1 MALTQVPD
9 SRYAWTAPDL
19 AQNQGGVITIT
30 GVLTKPLAAGTI
42 PNTVTLAVS
51 GTVQTANADL
61 TVENVAPVAAA
72 GTDQQVS
79 IDEVVTLNGS
89 GTDDNGDTPI
99 YGWTQTGG
107 SPTVILSDAAAQS
120 PTFTAPSAA
129 TVLTFTLTVTDTG
142 SLTGTDG
149 VVVTVA
155 EAYVLTVDKAGSGEG
170 SVVAKVD
177 NGTVLLPGTLQDLPS
192 GAVVT
197 LTATAVSTSTFI
209 NWGGDVTGDTNP
221 ITITMDANKSVTAT
235 FNANADLA
243 ASQQI
248 RATFSGYEIIIVASN
263 LGPQPAPGAVVSDTF
278 PSNLTD
284 ITWTCEASGGAS
296 CAASG
301 AGQVLTETLISFPAG
316 GVVTYTVTAS
326 ESSNEIQY
334 NTVTITPP
342 EDIFDPN
349 PDNNSDSAP
358 LSYRLI
364 LPIIYKNATP

>member
-1 MALTQVPD
+1 M
-9 SRYAWTAPDL
+9 
-19 AQNQGGVITIT
+19 
-30 GVLTKPLAAGTI
+30 
-42 PNTVTLAVS
+42 
-51 GTVQTANADL
+51 
-61 TVENVAPVAAA
+61 
-72 GTDQQVS
+72 
-79 IDEVVTLNGS
+79 TLNGS
-89 GTDDNGDTPI
+89 GTDDNGDTLI

-107 SPTVILSDAAAQS
+107 AAVTLSSASAPA
-120 PTFTAPSAA
+120 PTFTAPSTAG
-129 TVLTFTLTVTDTG
+129 VLTFTLTVTDTG
-142 SLTGTDG
+142 SLTDTDE
-149 VVVTVA
+149 VVVTVE

-170 SVVAKVD
+170 SVVATVGD
-177 NGTVLLPGTLQDLPS
+177 GTVLLPGTLQDLPS
-192 GAVVT
+192 GSVVT
-197 LTATAVSTSTFI
+197 LTATAAPTSTFI
-209 NWGGDVTGDTNP
+209 NWGGDVAGTAKL

-235 FNANADLA
+235 FYANADLA

-248 RATFSGYEIIIVASN
+248 RATFSGYKIIIVARN

-284 ITWTCEASGGAS
+284 ITWTCEAAGGAS